1 MKENIQKKIKA
12 LKKGSLS
19 EDDFLAFIQ
28 NFPFS
33 GDARIK
39 LDFHRKLR
47 RGLPEVIF
55 GRSKSI
61 AQLKNII
68 GKFTEIG
75 EKILI
80 TRVEEPI
87 FAELK
92 RDFPRLQYH
101 FPARIVTDGLKP
113 KALCRGR
120 ILVLSAGASDE
131 PVAEEAYVSS
141 LYLGN
146 PTDREYDVGVACLP
160 RIMSLRERLNHYS
173 VIIVV
178 AGMEGALPSV
188 VAGLTATPI
197 IAVPSSVGYGANFHG
212 MTALLAMLNSCS
224 GGVSVVNIDNG
235 FGAAFQATLIN
246 RKISGKN
253 NP

>member
-1 MKENIQKKIKA
+1 MKENIQKKIRA
-12 LKKGSLS
+12 LKTGLLS
-19 EDDFLAFIQ
+19 EDDFLAFIR

-33 GDARIK
+33 GDTRIK

-68 GKFTEIG
+68 GKFAEVG
-75 EKILI
+75 EEILI
-80 TRVEEPI
+80 TRVEEPV

-92 RDFPRLQYH
+92 MDFPRLKYH
-101 FPARIVTDGLKP
+101 SPARIITGRSKP

-146 PTDREYDVGVACLP
+146 PTDREYDIGVACLP
-160 RIMSLRERLNHYS
+160 RILSLRDRLNHYS

-197 IAVPSSVGYGANFHG
+197 VAVPSSVGYGANFHG
-212 MTALLAMLNSCS
+212 MAALLAMLNSCS

-246 RKISGKN
+246 RKISGKK
-253 NP
+253 